1 MWQMFLSIAAISVA
15 FAIWSSLSRANEKM
29 EANQR
34 LVPRA
39 DQTADGRLRI
49 QRGERG

>member
-1 MWQMFLSIAAISVA
+1 MWQMFLWIAAIWIG

-29 EANQR
+29 EASQR
-34 LVPRA
+34 LVPEKDRA
-39 DQTADGRLRI
+39 ADGRLRV